1 MVISIPIPSRT
12 NAPAQEK
19 DEESQWHMKVIK
31 YHKYPGD
38 TTSTRPVITFIGI
51 KVISPFLFR
60 SHPPQMSCFFTTP
73 VQLSYYD
80 DDGTMNCTIS
90 LANWPTWPHKGR
102 KVALVKPAFGLPV
115 ESRCYYEER
124 EGRSVSFGRW
134 KPKKRPELATQ
145 TKK

>member
-1 MVISIPIPSRT
+1 MISIPIPSRT

-19 DEESQWHMKVIK
+19 DEESQS
-31 YHKYPGD
+31 YESHKISQISWRYYG
-38 TTSTRPVITFIGI
+38 TSTRPVITFIGI

-124 EGRSVSFGRW
+124 EGRRVSFGRW